1 MKVKKKI
8 KKEKKRKE
16 RKKKEGAKPRDCTDG
31 VYCLTPLRQSLS
43 FESRLITK
51 QVSKKKNHDDALIG
65 VASPSNVTRSE
76 ASLLNL
82 RVYRMLKL

>member
-1 MKVKKKI
+1 MKVKKKKET
-8 KKEKKRKE
+8 KKK
-16 RKKKEGAKPRDCTDG
+16 KKKEGEKPRDCTDG
-31 VYCLTPLRQSLS
+31 VYSLTPLRQSLS

-51 QVSKKKNHDDALIG
+51 QVSKKKKHDDALIG

>member
-1 MKVKKKI
+1 MKVKKK
-8 KKEKKRKE
+8 KRKEKKE
-16 RKKKEGAKPRDCTDG
+16 KKKEGAKPRDCTDG

-51 QVSKKKNHDDALIG
+51 QVSKKKKKHDDALIG